1 MMKDKEAIELLKRY
15 QSGDCTEAE
24 KALVETWYLK
34 HQPADT
40 RSLSEE
46 EYEQEVQKIWSGL
59 EQASNPRRIILW
71 SKISIAALILLTLSA
86 GLYFFIPKHQAE
98 VQVPSQAAAD
108 IQPGGNKAVL
118 TLADGSK
125 ISLTD
130 AGAGEIA
137 KQGGIRITK
146 TADGQV
152 VYTAL
157 SAAAPG
163 PATPAYNTIE
173 TPRGGKYQL
182 ILPDGTVAWLDA
194 ASTLRYPLQFA
205 DNERSVEL
213 SGQAYFEVAKD
224 KSRPFKVISKN
235 QQIEVLGTHFN
246 VNAYSDDAKIITTL
260 IEGSVRVSLKDH
272 SQTSVLKPGER
283 SVLKGSTI
291 TVSDAD
297 VEEAIAWKNDRFV
310 FEKDDVGTMLR
321 KIERWYDVDFEYNHE
336 LDDLVI
342 DGHLSRNKTLSEVLR
357 VLQVNREIKFKIEGR
372 RVVVMP

>member
-1 MMKDKEAIELLKRY
+1 MKDKEAIELLKRY
-15 QSGDCTEAE
+15 QSGDCSEAE
-24 KALVETWYLK
+24 QALVETWYLK
-34 HQPADT
+34 HQPAET
-40 RSLSEE
+40 YSLSEE
-46 EYEQEVQKIWSGL
+46 EFEEDVHKILNTLENTSG
-59 EQASNPRRIILW
+59 PRRIILW
-71 SKISIAALILLTLSA
+71 SKISIAALILVTLSA
-86 GLYFFIPKHQAE
+86 GLYFFIPRHQGEA
-98 VQVPSQAAAD
+98 QPSSQAVAD

-157 SAAAPG
+157 PAVAPG
-163 PATPAYNTIE
+163 PATPAYNIIE

-194 ASTLRYPLQFA
+194 ASSLRYPLQFA

-224 KSRPFKVISKN
+224 KSKPFKVISKN

-246 VNAYSDDAKIITTL
+246 VNAYPDDAKIVTTL
-260 IEGSVRVSLKDH
+260 IEGSVRVSLKDQ
-272 SQTSVLKPGER
+272 SQASVLKPGER

-310 FEKDDVGTMLR
+310 FENDDVGTMLR
-321 KIERWYDVDFEYNHE
+321 KMERWYDVDFEYNHE
-336 LDDLVI
+336 LDDLEVI
-342 DGHLSRNKTLSEVLR
+342 GHFSRNRTLSEVLR
-357 VLQVNREIKFKIEGR
+357 VLQMNREIKFKIEGR

>member
-15 QSGDCTEAE
+15 QSGECSEAE
-24 KALVETWYLK
+24 QALVETWYLK
-34 HQPADT
+34 HQPAET
-40 RSLSEE
+40 YALSEE
-46 EYEQEVQKIWSGL
+46 EFEEDVHKIWNTL
-59 EQASNPRRIILW
+59 ENRSSPRRIILW
-71 SKISIAALILLTLSA
+71 SKISIAALILVTLSA
-86 GLYFFIPKHQAE
+86 GLYFFIPKHQDAP
-98 VQVPSQAAAD
+98 QASSQIAAD
-108 IQPGGNKAVL
+108 IMPGGNKAFL

-130 AGAGEIA
+130 AGTGEIA
-137 KQGGIRITK
+137 KQAGIRITK

-157 SAAAPG
+157 PAAATG
-163 PATPAYNTIE
+163 AATPAYNTIE

-182 ILPDGTVAWLDA
+182 ILPDGTIAWLDA
-194 ASTLRYPLQFA
+194 ASSLRYPLQFA

-224 KSRPFKVISKN
+224 KSKPFKVVSKN

-246 VNAYSDDAKIITTL
+246 VNAYSDDATITTTL
-260 IEGSVRVSLKDH
+260 IEGSVRVSLKDQ
-272 SQTSVLKPGER
+272 SKASVLKPGER
-283 SVLKGSTI
+283 SVIKGGTI

-321 KIERWYDVDFEYNHE
+321 KIERWYDVDFEYHHE
-336 LDDLVI
+336 LDDLEI

-357 VLQVNREIKFKIEGR
+357 LLQRTNEIKFKVEGR